1 MLPYVCPT
9 PPAFSET
16 HLYPVL
22 LGKIRSDLPNA
33 SDIKIA
39 FGKLQWSNAPHI
51 I

>member
-1 MLPYVCPT
+1 MFVPLHLLSLKPT
-9 PPAFSET
+9 YS
-16 HLYPVL
+16 PVL